1 MFLDKFTGGEKPPV
15 QIINA
20 FSTGGGTII
29 QASESGE
36 VASIAN
42 SKKIS
47 VTGIV
52 ANTYKTALSI
62 SGEGKLHFARIVY
75 PTSPAVSSTMKARIT
90 IDGKVVF
97 DPSMTT
103 TGGVTA
109 ANSGIVAIASSAPVY
124 FANSLLIEVMGS
136 DTFDLQLQ
144 TIYNLY

>member
-20 FSTGGGTII
+20 FSTGGVAMT
-29 QASESGE
+29 QVPESSE

-62 SGEGKLHFARIVY
+62 SGEGKLHFARIAY
-75 PTSPAVSSTMKARIT
+75 PTLPAGSSTMKARIT

-97 DPSMTT
+97 DPSMTMP
-103 TGGVTA
+103 GGAVA
-109 ANSGIVAIASSAPVY
+109 VNSGIVAIASSAPVY
-124 FANSLLIEVMGS
+124 FANSLLIEVMGN
-136 DTFDLQLQ
+136 DTLDLQLQ